1 MSIEALSM
9 VLNHSKA
16 VGSQK
21 VVLLGIANHLGPDA
35 TEGAWPSQKRLS
47 DYSNMSERGV
57 QKCIDKLVSSGELRV
72 EVAAGHSRNQYK
84 PNRYWITIEC
94 PPDCDRSMS
103 HRGGELPYSEGRTP
117 VPPGT
122 NAGTVRDEP
131 QFVLT
136 VIEPL
141 EEPSE
146 NLNSKASPK
155 SSSAFDEW
163 WSYYPRKEGK
173 GAARKEFGKALK
185 KVGLDVL
192 VNGAESY
199 SNDPNREPK
208 FTVQPARW
216 LREERWDDGPLPL
229 NRSLTN
235 SEKNIQNLRAS
246 MALLADNEMKEVES
260 NESVGSQSAIDFGIN
275 LRSAEDI

>member
-16 VGSQK
+16 IGSQK

-35 TEGAWPSQKRLS
+35 NEGAWPSQKRLA

-57 QKCIDKLVSSGELRV
+57 QKCIDKLVTSGELKV

-103 HRGGELPYSEGRTP
+103 HRRGELPYSEGRTP
-117 VPPGT
+117 VPPGS
-122 NAGTVRDEP
+122 NAGTVRGEP
-131 QFVLT
+131 GFVLT

-141 EEPSE
+141 DEPTE
-146 NLNSKASPK
+146 NLNSITAQTKDSQ
-155 SSSAFDEW
+155 FNEW
-163 WSYYPRKEGK
+163 WSYFPRKEGK
-173 GAARKEFGKALK
+173 GAARKEFDKALK
-185 KVGLDVL
+185 KVDLDVL
-192 VNGAESY
+192 VEAAENY
-199 SNDPNREPK
+199 RNDPNREPK

-235 SEKNIQNLRAS
+235 SERNIENFRAKL
-246 MALLADNEMKEVES
+246 ALLEEPMKEVES
-260 NESVGSQSAIDFGIN
+260 NEPVRSNSIIDLGVNI
-275 LRSAEDI
+275 RSAEDI

>member
-16 VGSQK
+16 IGSQK

-35 TEGAWPSQKRLS
+35 TEGAWPSQRRLA

-57 QKCIDKLVSSGELRV
+57 QKCIDKLVSSGELKV

-84 PNRYWITIEC
+84 PNRYWITIQC

-103 HRGGELPYSEGRTP
+103 HRRGELEYSEGRTP
-117 VPPGT
+117 VPPGS
-122 NAGTVRDEP
+122 NASTVRVE
-131 QFVLT
+131 QGFVLT
-136 VIEPL
+136 VIEPS

-146 NLNSKASPK
+146 NLNLDIISKQPSR
-155 SSSAFDEW
+155 FDQW

-173 GAARKEFGKALK
+173 GAARKEFDKALK
-185 KVGLDVL
+185 KTSLDVL
-192 VNGAESY
+192 IASAKSY
-199 SNDPNREPK
+199 RDDGNRESK

-216 LREERWDDGPLPL
+216 LREERWEDGPLPM
-229 NRSLTN
+229 NRKLTN
-235 SEKNIQNLRAS
+235 AEKG
-246 MALLADNEMKEVES
+246 ALLVEKWRAEEM
-260 NESVGSQSAIDFGIN
+260 VGEPKQLDYDWA
-275 LRSAEDI
+275 LRLKGVDDE

>member
-9 VLNHSKA
+9 VLNHSES

-57 QKCIDKLVSSGELRV
+57 QKCIDKLVASGELKV

-84 PNRYWITIEC
+84 PNRYWITIDC

-103 HRGGELPYSEGRTP
+103 HRRGEQEYREGRTP
-117 VPPGT
+117 VPPGA

-131 QFVLT
+131 QFVQT
-136 VIEPL
+136 VIEPK
-141 EEPSE
+141 EEPKE
-146 NLNSKASPK
+146 NLNLEKVFNQGSK
-155 SSSAFDEW
+155 FDQW

-173 GAARKEFGKALK
+173 GAARKEFDKALK
-185 KVGLDVL
+185 KTSLEIL
-192 VNGAESY
+192 IASATSY
-199 SNDPNREPK
+199 RDDPNREAR

-216 LREERWDDGPLPL
+216 LREERWEDAALPSMVV
-229 NRSLTN
+229 RKPRKLTN
-235 SEKNIQNLRAS
+235 AEEG
-246 MALLADNEMKEVES
+246 ALLVAQWRAEEDAQKPKEL
-260 NESVGSQSAIDFGIN
+260 DYDYGIT
-275 LRSAEDI
+275 LKGVDDE

>member
-16 VGSQK
+16 IGSQK

-35 TEGAWPSQKRLS
+35 NEGAWPSQKRLA

-57 QKCIDKLVSSGELRV
+57 QKCIDKLVASGELKV

-103 HRGGELPYSEGRTP
+103 HRRGELPYSEGRTP
-117 VPPGT
+117 VPSGA
-122 NAGTVRDEP
+122 NASTVRGE
-131 QFVLT
+131 QEFVLT

-141 EEPSE
+141 EEPTE
-146 NLNSKASPK
+146 NLNSLDNQTKDSQFNA
-155 SSSAFDEW
+155 W
-163 WSYYPRKEGK
+163 WSYFPRKEGK
-173 GAARKEFGKALK
+173 GAARKEFDKAIK

-192 VNGAESY
+192 VDSAEKY
-199 SNDPNREPK
+199 GNDPNREPK

-229 NRSLTN
+229 NRKMTN
-235 SEKNIQNLRAS
+235 SERNIQSLKADV
-246 MALLADNEMKEVES
+246 ALLNKQPMKEVES
-260 NESVGSQSAIDFGIN
+260 EQVRGQGVIDFGIN
-275 LRSAEDI
+275 LRSADSV